1 MGSQVVQFRSPHNKT
16 NTDMEQKKTIE
27 EKVAETIL
35 QKADEIKVGEKVY
48 KVAPP
53 TTATLILASEA
64 VSRLPKD
71 VLDPNKVVEESLS
84 VAKDCKALGEIAAI
98 MILGARHLTETR
110 KVREKR
116 EKRYLFGLIKKSGWV
131 EVEKTID
138 RKAELAQEL
147 LDTYSP
153 KDMNILVG
161 ALLQKMELGDFFGLT
176 TFLIEINLM
185 RPTKVESKA
194 TVSGQ

>member
-1 MGSQVVQFRSPHNKT
+1 MDK
-16 NTDMEQKKTIE
+16 KKTIE

-35 QKADEIKVGEKVY
+35 QKADEIKVGGKVY
-48 KVAPP
+48 TVAPP

-64 VSRLPKD
+64 VSRLPKS

-84 VAKDCKALGEIAAI
+84 VAKDCKALGEITAI
-98 MILGARHLTETR
+98 MILGARHLTETK

-116 EKRYLFGLIKKSGWV
+116 EKRYLFGLVKRQKWV
-131 EVEKTID
+131 EVEKTVD

-153 KDMNILVG
+153 KALNMLVG
-161 ALLQKMELGDFFGLT
+161 TLLHKMELGDFFGLT
-176 TFLIEINLM
+176 TFLIEINLL